1 MSISTL
7 RVLNV
12 YALGCTYCMKPTG
25 HPKSAVRY
33 LPYARTQTR
42 TRAARRTGVH
52 GGTQAEIP
60 CKLNLEGGASMP
72 TVDVLCGGGAPVRWG
87 IARRRPC
94 GAPRDTQQVRACNT
108 SLAKLA

>member
-1 MSISTL
+1 
-7 RVLNV
+7 
-12 YALGCTYCMKPTG
+12 MKPTG

-72 TVDVLCGGGAPVRWG
+72 VVFCMYPRARVGKPSDMIKIQHARCEYKRILAHELFASPAAAWSCELEGGV
-87 IARRRPC
+87 
-94 GAPRDTQQVRACNT
+94 
-108 SLAKLA
+108 